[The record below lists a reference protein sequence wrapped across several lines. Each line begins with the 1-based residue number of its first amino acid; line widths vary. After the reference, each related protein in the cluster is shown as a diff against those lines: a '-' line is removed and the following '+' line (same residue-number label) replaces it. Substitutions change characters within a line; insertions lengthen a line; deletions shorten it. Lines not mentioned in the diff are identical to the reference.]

1 MKKIIIKNFG
11 PFIDLDFT
19 IEKQL
24 NIFIG
29 EQAAG
34 KSTLAKVIYFF
45 RDIPDCFPMVSFAAY
60 MQRNFDKSNIKTLFF
75 KYLEDNFINSFSDT
89 LLTKESYL
97 QYYYN
102 NNSYIELKIDKHKNI
117 NFVFSKEILIKL
129 ENIITEWNE
138 ILSIVNDRNKVF
150 QVINSYEAKIKEIFD
165 EDADTLYIPA
175 ARSIISTIALE
186 NSYDLL
192 KNDKFDYTVKNFISA
207 MDAFKKLRWSNNPL
221 KTLKIYLD
229 NYDISKFNNEI
240 KIKKYENIV
249 QDILKGHYLL
259 EKDKEF
265 IIINNQKIEFQFA
278 SSGQQEVLW
287 ILNFLI
293 LSIINER
300 KFFFVIEEP
309 EAHLFTQTQLD
320 VTKFIAMT
328 ANLTNS
334 EIFITTHS
342 PYILNAVNLL
352 MYSGK
357 VEKESI
363 NANSIIDILYR
374 IDPKKVGAFYIKGGK
389 LIDIIDP
396 DEMLIQSEKI
406 DEVAGGIN
414 LLFDKLISLELNKQ
428 NGENNGL

>member
-1 MKKIIIKNFG
+1 
-11 PFIDLDFT
+11 
-19 IEKQL
+19 
-24 NIFIG
+24 
-29 EQAAG
+29 
-34 KSTLAKVIYFF
+34 
-45 RDIPDCFPMVSFAAY
+45 
-60 MQRNFDKSNIKTLFF
+60 
-75 KYLEDNFINSFSDT
+75 
-89 LLTKESYL
+89 
-97 QYYYN
+97 
-102 NNSYIELKIDKHKNI
+102 
-117 NFVFSKEILIKL
+117 
-129 ENIITEWNE
+129 
-138 ILSIVNDRNKVF
+138 F

>member
-229 NYDISKFNNEI
+229 NYDISKFNNKI